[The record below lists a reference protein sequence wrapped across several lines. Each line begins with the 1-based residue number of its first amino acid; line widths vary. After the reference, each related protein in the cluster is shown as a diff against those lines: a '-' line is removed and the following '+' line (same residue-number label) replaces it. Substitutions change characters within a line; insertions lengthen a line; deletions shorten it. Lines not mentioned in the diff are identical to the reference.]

1 LSSKTIYFLG
11 DLFSFHHLAGVDFFG
26 GDNQFIAA
34 STFDD
39 IISNTQSQAGNFAVV
54 AVENSLAGDV
64 PGNFQRIS
72 LSGLTIIGEITAPVE
87 LHLAAKSPI
96 QIGDLKTV
104 YSHQMAIKE
113 SKRFFEQYPD
123 IEFVNTPSTASAV
136 KLVATSVKQNIAAIG
151 NKSAIAYYHLQ
162 VIAENIDNHAE
173 NFTRFL
179 ILSNNKAIDN
189 TTFLDG
195 KASFL
200 LQPGKTGLPEGLNVH
215 PNISLLRHLENGNV
229 YIETVFLTSQQI
241 INMLS
246 NFEQNGLTVSV
257 LGVYPVG
264 TTMVI

>member
-1 LSSKTIYFLG
+1 MSSKTIYFLG

-26 GDNQFIAA
+26 ADNHFIAA
-34 STFDD
+34 SNFDD
-39 IISNTQSQAGNFAVV
+39 IIRNTQSQTENFAVI

-64 PGNFQRIS
+64 PGNFERIS
-72 LSGLTIIGEITAPVE
+72 NAGLSIIGEIIAPIE

-96 QIGDLKTV
+96 AIGNLKSV

-113 SKRFFEQYPD
+113 SMKFFEPYPD
-123 IEFVNTPSTASAV
+123 IEFVNTHSTASAV
-136 KLVATSVKQNIAAIG
+136 KFVATSVQQDIAAIG
-151 NKSAIAYYHLQ
+151 NKSAIAHYHLQ
-162 VIAENIDNHAE
+162 VIAEKIDNHAA

-179 ILSNNKAIDN
+179 ILSNNNSTNN
-189 TTFLDG
+189 TTFSDG

-200 LQPGKTGLPEGLNVH
+200 LQPGKTGLPETLNVH

-241 INMLS
+241 INMRS
-246 NFEQNGLTVSV
+246 NFEQNGLSASI